1 MLIEQFKLIVMGIL
15 FVRLFPQYFQK
26 FHSLLLHN
34 IHASIGNQ
42 MIIILDA
49 SRKIIENLRSQHSA
63 KLKKD
68 IKKNIKKTLKKTIKK
83 TVKNRL
89 EICNVQPS

>member
-1 MLIEQFKLIVMGIL
+1 
-15 FVRLFPQYFQK
+15 
-26 FHSLLLHN
+26 
-34 IHASIGNQ
+34 

-68 IKKNIKKTLKKTIKK
+68 IKNNIKNNIKKTIKKNIKKTIKK
-83 TVKNRL
+83 SVVDLQRPT
-89 EICNVQPS
+89 